1 MAGNGP
7 GVVVL
12 STLFP
17 NAAQPQA
24 GVFIRER
31 MFRVGQHLP
40 LTVVAPV
47 PWFPLQGLI
56 RRWRPHFRPV
66 VPRREEQGGV
76 EVFHPRFLSFP
87 GMLKRLDGLFMAVGS
102 LATLWRLRRQGRLD
116 VLDAHFGYP
125 DGYAATLVGSWLG
138 VPVAITLRGTEPRHA
153 ATPGLRSRL
162 VAALRRARRI
172 FAVSASLKVLAVDL
186 GIAEGK
192 VRVVGNGVDTAK
204 FHPVPSAEARSRLGL
219 PADAPVLVTV
229 GGLTER
235 KGFHRVI
242 ELLPSLRQLLPGL
255 RYLVVGGA
263 SAEGD
268 WGPRLREQVRDLGLD
283 GVVHFLGPVAPEDL
297 KWVLGAADV
306 FVLATR
312 NEGWANVILEAMAC
326 GLPVVT
332 TDVGGNREVVCRP
345 ELGTVVPFGEPDA
358 LERALADAL
367 SRAWQPSNLL
377 EYARRNEWEGR
388 AAELVAELTAL
399 GRQGR
404 PVAPG
409 AGAGGT
415 KSA

>member
-1 MAGNGP
+1 MAGGGP

-31 MFRVGQHLP
+31 MFRVGRHLP
-40 LTVVAPV
+40 LAVVAPV
-47 PWFPLQGLI
+47 PWFPLQGLV
-56 RRWRPHFRPV
+56 RRWRPHFRPE

-76 EVFHPRFLSFP
+76 EVFHPRFFSFP
-87 GMLKRLDGLFMAVGS
+87 GMLKRLDGLFLALGS

-125 DGYAATLVGSWLG
+125 DGYAATLIGRWLG

-153 ATPGLRSRL
+153 ATPGLRPRL
-162 VAALRRARRI
+162 LTALRRARRV
-172 FAVSASLKVLAVDL
+172 FAVSASLKALAVDL
-186 GIAEGK
+186 GIAESK

-204 FHPVPSAEARSRLGL
+204 FHPVPRAEARSRLGL
-219 PADAPVLVTV
+219 PADTAVLVTV

-268 WGPRLREQVRDLGLD
+268 WGQRLREQTRDLGLD
-283 GVVHFLGPVAPEDL
+283 DAVHFLGPVAPEDL

-332 TDVGGNREVVCRP
+332 TDVGGNREVVCRA
-345 ELGTVVPFGEPDA
+345 ELGAVVPFGEPDI
-358 LERALADAL
+358 LKRALVEAL
-367 SRAWQPSNLL
+367 NHAWRRSSLL
-377 EYARRNEWEGR
+377 EYARDNEWEGR
-388 AAELVAELTAL
+388 VAELVAEFTAL
-399 GRQGR
+399 GRQGQ
-404 PVAPG
+404 AAAG
-409 AGAGGT
+409 AGAAG
-415 KSA
+415 AERA